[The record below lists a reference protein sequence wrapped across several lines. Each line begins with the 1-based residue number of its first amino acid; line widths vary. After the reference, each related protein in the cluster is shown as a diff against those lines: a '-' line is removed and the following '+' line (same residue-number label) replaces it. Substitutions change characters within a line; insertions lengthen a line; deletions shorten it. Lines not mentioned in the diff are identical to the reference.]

1 MLTNFTRFT
10 SSTRFTSFTSYLA
23 HRWADFRAFFDEIC
37 CCSCFFWPSPPSTV
51 SRKMPVSGGFG
62 SSSWETHCLIA
73 DCIFR
78 VSADSSTPVRD
89 LGEKICVSC
98 ERFPGQWTVGWLKM
112 FEVTPPDLYVGLGFL
127 VYKIFE
133 GIWARFETCLE
144 IV

>member
-1 MLTNFTRFT
+1 MFTNFTRFT

-37 CCSCFFWPSPPSTV
+37 SCSCFFWPSPPSAV
-51 SRKMPVSGGFG
+51 SRKMPISGGFG

-98 ERFPGQWTVGWLKM
+98 ERFAGQWRLESSSPPFTHSAFSELSWP
-112 FEVTPPDLYVGLGFL
+112 TPPHLLLLFCL
-127 VYKIFE
+127 NFCPA
-133 GIWARFETCLE
+133 WPPTC
-144 IV
+144 